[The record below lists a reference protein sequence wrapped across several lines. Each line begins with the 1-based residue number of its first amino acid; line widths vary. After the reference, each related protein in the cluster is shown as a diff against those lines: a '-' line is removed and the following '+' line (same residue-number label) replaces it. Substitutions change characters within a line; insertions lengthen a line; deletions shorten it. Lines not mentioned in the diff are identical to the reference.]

1 MDGEA
6 VTVITVQELEP
17 ILETGPVTILLHLV
31 VGVLVLDLPLKQEV
45 VMVNVVS
52 NTNIIG

>member
-6 VTVITVQELEP
+6 VTVITAQELEP
-17 ILETGPVTILLHLV
+17 ILGPGTAAILLHLV